1 MKDKNLNRDY
11 PLSETKMSSD
21 EDKKKVSDVKSNIYR
36 QYYKYAL
43 ANKEVEKNIN
53 RDIEKILKSGP
64 VSRDDNY
71 QQKSRK

>member
-1 MKDKNLNRDY
+1 MKDKDLNRDY

-21 EDKKKVSDVKSNIYR
+21 EDKKKVSDVKSGIFR
-36 QYYKYAL
+36 QAYKYVL
-43 ANKEVEKNIN
+43 ENKEVQTAIN

-71 QQKSRK
+71 QQRSRK